1 MCPYV
6 SLFGLT
12 LSTYGLCM
20 AMAMM
25 VSFGVIFYR
34 VRQEHLDVNNLLIIF
49 AFAFGFGLI
58 GRWIRKPCAFP
69 RPRRRRRGNVF
80 WRKGRCRRAFG
91 TRKKGSPGGP
101 AVNRS
106 RLSGV
111 AQRQRRHSFFRLDAF
126 VVVKV
131 DITVNHFIGLGEGCR
146 FVAVDTLCFENREM
160 NFLPSHCHTGF
171 QGAAPPGNV
180 FCKRIGGRYC
190 IFKRLLL

>member
-1 MCPYV
+1 
-6 SLFGLT
+6 
-12 LSTYGLCM
+12 M
-20 AMAMM
+20 AA
-25 VSFGVIFYR
+25 
-34 VRQEHLDVNNLLIIF
+34 
-49 AFAFGFGLI
+49 AFQAVFRIQRLA
-58 GRWIRKPCAFP
+58 RWIRKPCAFP

-111 AQRQRRHSFFRLDAF
+111 AQRQRRHSCFRLDAF

-180 FCKRIGGRYC
+180 FCKRIDGM
-190 IFKRLLL
+190 

>member
-34 VRQEHLDVNNLLIIF
+34 IRQEHLDVNNLLIVF

-111 AQRQRRHSFFRLDAF
+111 AQRQRRHSCFRLDAF
-126 VVVKV
+126 IVIEMNVPV
-131 DITVNHFIGLGEGCR
+131 DQIICFFECLG
-146 FVAVDTLCFENREM
+146 FMPVDTFR
-160 NFLPSHCHTGF
+160 F
-171 QGAAPPGNV
+171 QYGEEI
-180 FCKRIGGRYC
+180 FCQC
-190 IFKRLLL
+190 IVIWVSFT

>member
-1 MCPYV
+1 
-6 SLFGLT
+6 
-12 LSTYGLCM
+12 M
-20 AMAMM
+20 AA
-25 VSFGVIFYR
+25 
-34 VRQEHLDVNNLLIIF
+34 
-49 AFAFGFGLI
+49 AFQAVFRIQRLA
-58 GRWIRKPCAFP
+58 RWIRKPCAFP

-111 AQRQRRHSFFRLDAF
+111 AQRQRRHSCFRLDAF

-171 QGAAPPGNV
+171 QGAALPGNV
-180 FCKRIGGRYC
+180 FCKRIDGVGLSNILDREGGENLSGSSPVKGTHRTGVAPT
-190 IFKRLLL
+190 LVGS